1 MSYVEHSSRRLI
13 VALPESYDDA
23 RTRYEQL
30 APVVDSEAFAAA
42 HTWQEV
48 LAVAERNAPYGFMVY
63 FRGDVTAA
71 VAGSPSQWQ
80 ATQYLMGNHTIAET
94 MFRHDP
100 SVMLHA
106 PLRTVIYT
114 DPSGATKL
122 TVDQPSLLFASY
134 GNPDITAVGEHLDAL
149 LARLIELLGAEV
161 PASLKVVSPPR
172 QTSRSSTV
180 ATLATA
186 TSDGAGE
193 RLG

>member
-1 MSYVEHSSRRLI
+1 MSYLEHSSRRLI
-13 VALPESYDDA
+13 VALPGSYDDA

-30 APVVDSEAFAAA
+30 APVVDHAAFAAA
-42 HTWQEV
+42 QSWQET

-80 ATQYLMGNHTIAET
+80 ATEYLMGNHTIAET
-94 MFRHDP
+94 MFRHDA

-114 DPSGATKL
+114 DPSGATNL

-134 GNPDITAVGEHLDAL
+134 GSPDIAAVGEHLDAL
-149 LARLIELLGAEV
+149 LAQLIELLGAEV
-161 PASLKVVSPPR
+161 PASLKVVNG
-172 QTSRSSTV
+172 V
-180 ATLATA
+180 
-186 TSDGAGE
+186 GE
-193 RLG
+193 FLR